1 MNTPHTRYSLL
12 DAAERL
18 FALHGVDRAS
28 VRDITTQAGANLAS
42 VNYHFGGKEAL
53 LREVLLRR
61 VRTLIDER
69 NRMLALAAE
78 AAGKKPPTVRSV
90 INAFIFPT
98 VRMAAEF
105 PHFAKLLA
113 RVQFEGMFQVVG
125 EMVER
130 TFHASLQSFVVQL
143 SRALPKL
150 TPEEIRLRLVFSVG
164 SFALVAMNTK
174 MICATIKLPPVEQ
187 DPAGLADRLVEF
199 CTAGMEAPP
208 APAPRRTRKG
218 ARR

>member
-1 MNTPHTRYSLL
+1 MNTPHTRDSLL

-18 FALHGVDRAS
+18 FAIHGVDGAS
-28 VRDITTQAGANLAS
+28 VRDITAEAGANLAS
-42 VNYHFGGKEAL
+42 VNYHFGGKDVL

-61 VRTLIDER
+61 VRRLIDER
-69 NRMLALAAE
+69 NRLLLVAVE

-90 INAFIFPT
+90 MNAFIFPT
-98 VRMAAEF
+98 VHMAAEY

-130 TFHASLQSFVVQL
+130 TFHNSLQSFVEQL
-143 SRALPKL
+143 KRALPKL

-164 SFALVAMNTK
+164 SFAFVVMNTK
-174 MICATIKLPPVEQ
+174 TICAAVKITPVSE
-187 DPAGLADRLVEF
+187 DPAGLADRLVDF
-199 CTAGMEAPP
+199 CTAGMEA
-208 APAPRRTRKG
+208 APGRANRKG
-218 ARR
+218 AKR